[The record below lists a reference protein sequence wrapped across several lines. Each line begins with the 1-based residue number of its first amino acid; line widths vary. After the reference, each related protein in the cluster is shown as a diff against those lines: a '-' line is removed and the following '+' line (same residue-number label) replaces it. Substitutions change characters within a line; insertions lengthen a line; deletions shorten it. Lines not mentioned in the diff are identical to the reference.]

1 MNENTHIGR
10 PRYEILCRAQIA
22 VVATFELLLGVYG
35 CFMSVLVLDVMIFG
49 PGHDPEVMSLLAYY
63 SVGIVLPAVS
73 ITMVVSGIRAFINPF
88 RGFSI
93 HCVLGSVLVAFS
105 IWELVTT
112 DFQRGGF
119 RPWFPIVLL
128 ICGLLFIALS
138 IGAALSARRLGG
150 TE

>member
-10 PRYEILCRAQIA
+10 PRYEVLCRAQIA

-35 CFMSVLVLDVMIFG
+35 CFLSVLFLVMMISG
-49 PGHDPEVMSLLAYY
+49 PYSNTGVMSPLAYY
-63 SVGIVLPAVS
+63 LTGIVLPVVS
-73 ITMVVSGIRAFINPF
+73 IVMVVSGIRAFINPF
-88 RGFSI
+88 RGFAV
-93 HCVLGSVLVAFS
+93 HCVLGGILVAFS
-105 IWELVTT
+105 IWELVIT